1 MLLSLFFFLFPPQ
14 SRETILFA
22 VNSITMQHLGF
33 HVAVLLSVLFFF
45 LTLTNSLPTASKR
58 TATTPKM
65 ANQSNIT
72 IIYDKNQNT
81 VPDLQAGETTTKPF
95 KECRRRRKNFT
106 LTYPHQTDQ
115 YNCSEGVTKLPYCVG
130 GCTSITT
137 VNAIMDTVS
146 VDNGGLALKDCNCC
160 SFLHADV
167 TSRKVSFNCT
177 DYTKDPPRNEVK
189 NVTMYFPKIMN
200 CTCVKCGAKPYIIKQ

>member
-33 HVAVLLSVLFFF
+33 HVAMLLSVLFFF

-65 ANQSNIT
+65 ASQSNIT
-72 IIYDKNQNT
+72 ITYKKNQDT
-81 VPDLQAGETTTKPF
+81 APDLQAGETTRTKF

-106 LTYPHQTDQ
+106 FTFPHNTDT
-115 YNCSEGVTKLPYCVG
+115 YNCSDAVTKLPYCVG
-130 GCTSITT
+130 GCGSVVT
-137 VNAIMDTVS
+137 VNAIMDN
-146 VDNGGLALKDCNCC
+146 VDIDKGGLALRKCNCC

-167 TSRKVSFNCT
+167 TSRRLTFNCT
-177 DYTKDPPRNEVK
+177 DHRTIPAKNEQRNMTV
-189 NVTMYFPKIMN
+189 YFPKIMN
-200 CTCVKCGAKPYIIKQ
+200 CTCVKCGAKPYIVNQ